1 MTGDGVFGLILQSL
15 SLQSSLNPKWQTIV
29 FTFMCLAELGAALA
43 LTSEKVSF
51 FKIPFK
57 RNKAMISAVALTFIL
72 QMCVI
77 YVPFLNPIFKT
88 EPLTL
93 YELILTIAA
102 SSVIFIPIE
111 IWKVI
116 RATMETKR
124 A

>member
-77 YVPFLNPIFKT
+77 YVPFFKSYFQNRT
-88 EPLTL
+88 
-93 YELILTIAA
+93 AN
-102 SSVIFIPIE
+102 FI
-111 IWKVI
+111 
-116 RATMETKR
+116 
-124 A
+124 